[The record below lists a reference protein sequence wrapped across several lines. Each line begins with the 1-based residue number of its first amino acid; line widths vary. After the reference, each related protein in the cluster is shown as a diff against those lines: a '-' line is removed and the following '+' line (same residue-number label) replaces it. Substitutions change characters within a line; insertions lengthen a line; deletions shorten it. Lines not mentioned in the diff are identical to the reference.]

1 MSTTPA
7 RKRTKSPAKK
17 DVTHPVASEAKAAA
31 LHQYQND
38 DGHFSLVR
46 NFRLADLV
54 TISNGIC
61 GSYSIFSSARY
72 LLTNDKDYLWLAHAF
87 PLAGLMFD
95 FFDGKVAR
103 WRNSSS
109 MLGQELDSLA
119 DLISFGVAP
128 ALLAF
133 SIGLRT
139 PLDTFILTCFIC
151 CGLARLA
158 RFNATAA
165 LRTGKTSFFEGL
177 PIPSSLALVGT
188 MAYWTKQGWIDG
200 NAVGGSSRIP
210 LGIISLPPSQLSFL
224 GGESGSWGEVHT
236 VSLIFGVWAAMMV
249 SKTLRVPKL

>member
-1 MSTTPA
+1 MSTTTQ
-7 RKRTKSPAKK
+7 RKRTNNDTPAPSAEEKK
-17 DVTHPVASEAKAAA
+17 EFA
-31 LHQYQND
+31 LHQYDNTQ
-38 DGHFSLVR
+38 GHFSLVR

-61 GSYSIFSSARY
+61 GSYSLFSTARY
-72 LLTNDKDYLWLAHAF
+72 LVTNDKDYLWLAHVF
-87 PLAGLMFD
+87 PLAGLFFD
-95 FFDGKVAR
+95 FLDGKVAR

-133 SIGLRT
+133 AIGLRT
-139 PLDTFILTCFIC
+139 PLDTFILTGFIC

-165 LRTGKTSFFEGL
+165 LRAGEKAKFFEGL
-177 PIPSSLALVGT
+177 PIPSSLALVAV

-200 NAVGGSSRIP
+200 SSPDFTGIP
-210 LGIISLPPSQLSFL
+210 LGTMCLRDQPAGIL
-224 GGESGSWGEVHT
+224 GLKGCAMEVHKVT
-236 VSLIFGVWAAMMV
+236 LIFGAWAAMMV